1 MVPSPAAAG
10 LSTVIDDA
18 AATAHHNRKRPGTR
32 TQSHTPDGKP
42 PMQLTEEEI
51 AVRVGLPGPIIAELL
66 RPVDVSA
73 STGARGRRF
82 SDADVLRAQ
91 VAALMLAHG
100 VRWQWV
106 RTAMD
111 HSPSHPDALR
121 ATLEF
126 WAGIAPTPINPR
138 QWPFAATAM
147 ATTLMVL
154 ALLIGI
160 LLGMHLSP
168 AGLL

>member
-1 MVPSPAAAG
+1 
-10 LSTVIDDA
+10 
-18 AATAHHNRKRPGTR
+18 
-32 TQSHTPDGKP
+32 
-42 PMQLTEEEI
+42 MQLTEEEI

-66 RPVDVSA
+66 RPAGMSVL
-73 STGARGRRF
+73 TGARGRRF
-82 SDADVLRAQ
+82 SDTDVLRAQ
-91 VAALMLAHG
+91 VAALMLAYG

-121 ATLEF
+121 ATLDF
-126 WAGIAPTPINPR
+126 WTGIAPSPLNPR
-138 QWPFAATAM
+138 HWPFAATAL
-147 ATTLMVL
+147 ATALMVL

-160 LLGMHLSP
+160 LLGIHLSP